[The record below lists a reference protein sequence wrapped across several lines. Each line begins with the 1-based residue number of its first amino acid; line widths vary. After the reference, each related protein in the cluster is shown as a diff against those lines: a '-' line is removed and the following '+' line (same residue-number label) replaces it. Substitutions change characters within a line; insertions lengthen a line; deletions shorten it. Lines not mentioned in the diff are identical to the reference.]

1 MIENMTQQLL
11 QRIARLEDKVSRLV
25 SRDTADVTE
34 WTSWTPELYGTTI
47 AGTITYLQQIGFYAV
62 VNDIVFIYGRI
73 NVNTITVAPTG
84 NLRIRTL
91 PFAPPNTVNNP
102 NIPIFGRA
110 NLSVGY
116 TAIGGNVR
124 ANIAEIDLTQSG
136 DDLLQAYPAAN
147 LTASFDIRFQ
157 GFYRPSI

>member
-34 WTSWTPELYGTTI
+34 WTAWTPELYGTTI

-62 VNDIVFIYGRI
+62 VNDIVMVYGRI

-102 NIPIFGRA
+102 HIPVFGRA
-110 NLSVGY
+110 NLSAGY

-136 DDLLQAYPAAN
+136 DDLLQNYPAAN
-147 LTASFDIRFQ
+147 LTTSFDIRFQ

>member
-1 MIENMTQQLL
+1 MDRTIQQLL
-11 QRIARLEDKVSRLV
+11 RRISALEQRLDRLV
-25 SRDTADVTE
+25 SNDTADVTE
-34 WTSWTPELYGTTI
+34 WTSWTPELYGSTT

-62 VNDIVFIYGRI
+62 VNDIVMIYGRI

-91 PFAPPNTVNNP
+91 PYAPPNTVNNP
-102 NIPIFGRA
+102 HIPVFGRA
-110 NLSVGY
+110 NLSAGY
-116 TAIGGNVR
+116 TAIGGNLR

-136 DDLLQAYPAAN
+136 DDLLQNYPAAN
-147 LTASFDIRFQ
+147 LTTSFDVRFQ

>member
-1 MIENMTQQLL
+1 MDRTIQQLL
-11 QRIARLEDKVSRLV
+11 RRISALEQRLDRLV
-25 SRDTADVTE
+25 SNDTADVTE
-34 WTSWTPELYGTTI
+34 WTAWTPELYGSTT
-47 AGTITYLQQIGFYAV
+47 AGTITYLQQIGFYSV

-91 PFAPPNTVNNP
+91 PFAPPNTINNP
-102 NIPIFGRA
+102 HIPIFGRA
-110 NLSVGY
+110 NLSAGY

-136 DDLLQAYPAAN
+136 DDLLQNYPAAN
-147 LTASFDIRFQ
+147 LTTSFDIRFQ
-157 GFYRPSI
+157 GYYRPSI